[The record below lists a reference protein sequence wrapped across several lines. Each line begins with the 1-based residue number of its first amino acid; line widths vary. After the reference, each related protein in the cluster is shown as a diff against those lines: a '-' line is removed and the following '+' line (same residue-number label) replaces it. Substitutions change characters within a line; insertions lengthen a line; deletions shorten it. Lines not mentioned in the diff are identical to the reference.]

1 MSYKDAQRIQYDK
14 KHRVETG
21 AVRFGDDWNGLF
33 IRGDD
38 CIALMSILEKL
49 RSDSVCRFLLE
60 PWDDAYLKMILDIIH
75 DDVLMPLPT
84 GIKKE

>member
-1 MSYKDAQRIQYDK
+1 MAYKNAQRIKYDK

-38 CIALMSILEKL
+38 CIGLMVVLEKM
-49 RSDSVCRFLLE
+49 RGDSVCRFLLD
-60 PWDDAYLKMILDIIH
+60 PWDDMCLKRILDLIH
-75 DDVLMPLPT
+75 DDVLMPPSP